1 MAPGRSLRTGASLV
15 LAVVLVATASTAA
28 LATSRGPAGTSA
40 RSSGSTPP
48 SASKRSLAGL
58 KLTPRTAGTRGSVN
72 MRSLAAK
79 KPTKRTHRA
88 LPFLGNGG
96 GTSSGTKK
104 PGTKKPLVV
113 GPPDPVEAT
122 ANGDPTAAKTSFDG
136 LAKTSLPQTNGEPP
150 DPWVAVG
157 PEQVVQAVNLD
168 IRITDRQGVLIS
180 DVAMPD
186 FFELPTE
193 FPTFDSDPHVI
204 YDSLHGRWLATEVSW
219 DCTPDPPSVPPDPPG
234 AQFGHGYIDLA
245 VSRTSDANGVWD
257 QSWVGFND
265 ALPDYPAPGTTT
277 DKIGLASNLFGMVG
291 NTDCVDDTSP
301 FLTSAVDYVDWA
313 DVLDRGSL
321 KVLETQF
328 TDPLLF
334 GPTQHWFTP
343 RVAVQVPATSGRM
356 QIVGQFDFGSGNV
369 GLGYVSLAGSVRVKT
384 GPNRLHYERIDSLTE
399 EYPRVAL
406 FIDPPPPNQPGS
418 PGTIVDAVDSRP
430 TDAVAQ
436 GNRLV
441 LVSTTSCQP
450 SGDSTQRDCVRVT
463 ELDTSP
469 GPTLPATLTQDFLV
483 AKNGEDSYMGGIG
496 LTGNGT
502 LHVGWTQSSSSSSDF
517 PSSYSAHQVL
527 GDALGSLSAPELLGA
542 GTGTYPGTRWGD
554 FVGIAQD
561 PQVPN
566 QAWDANQFSV
576 GASFWATKVTRLQT
590 AGTTYVPIAAV
601 RVLDTR
607 HNVGLNGAFTA
618 NTARTWPVGG
628 VGAIDP
634 AAVAVTGN
642 LTVTGQTAPGFV
654 AVTVD
659 PTTNPA
665 SSTINFPLG
674 QTRAN
679 NVTIPL
685 SATGSLSAVYKG
697 ASGKKTGLVF
707 DVTGYFLADDSG
719 ATFTSVGPVR
729 ALDTRHAVGLTGPFS
744 ANVARTV
751 VIGGVTAGIPTT
763 ATAITGNLT
772 VVAPTKAGYAAVTK
786 DLTNDPSTSTI
797 NFPAAATRANGVF
810 APLDASHALS
820 IVYKAAAGGKANI
833 LLDITGYFEPGTS
846 GLRFVPMTPSRIMDS
861 RPSATLSGIHGKF
874 TSGAPKTLAVQGHWG
889 VPATAQAVTG
899 NLTVSAQTAAGY
911 AAVTPDPDPT
921 PPTSTINFPVG
932 DTMAN
937 GIVAPLNGSG
947 HSSFVYKATSGKTTE
962 LILDLSGYF
971 E

>member
-1 MAPGRSLRTGASLV
+1 
-15 LAVVLVATASTAA
+15 
-28 LATSRGPAGTSA
+28 
-40 RSSGSTPP
+40 
-48 SASKRSLAGL
+48 
-58 KLTPRTAGTRGSVN
+58 

-79 KPTKRTHRA
+79 KPTKRTHRT
-88 LPFLGNGG
+88 LPFLQRAGHA
-96 GTSSGTKK
+96 TTGTKK

-113 GPPDPVEAT
+113 GPPPDPVEAT
-122 ANGDPTAAKTSFDG
+122 ANGDPTAAQTSFDG
-136 LAKTSLPQTNGEPP
+136 LAKTSLLQTNGEPP

-157 PEQVVQAVNLD
+157 PDHIVQAVNLD
-168 IRITDRQGVLIS
+168 IRVSDRQGVLIS

-186 FFELPTE
+186 FFVLP
-193 FPTFDSDPHVI
+193 PGSFDSDPHVI

-219 DCTPDPPSVPPDPPG
+219 DCDTSDPNV
-234 AQFGHGYIDLA
+234 QFGHGYVDLA
-245 VSRTSDANGVWD
+245 VSRTADANGTWD
-257 QSWVGFND
+257 QSWVEFD
-265 ALPDYPAPGTTT
+265 DQLPDYPAPGTTT
-277 DKIGLASNLFGMVG
+277 DKIGLASNLYGMVAG
-291 NTDCVDDTSP
+291 PDCVADTSP
-301 FLTSAVDYVDWA
+301 FLTSVVDYVDWA

-321 KVLETQF
+321 YVLETQF
-328 TDPLLF
+328 ADPLGPF

-343 RVAVQVPATSGRM
+343 RVAVQVPATNGRM
-356 QIVGQFDFGSGNV
+356 QIVGQFDFGSGTF
-369 GLGYVSLAGSVRVKT
+369 GLGYVSLVGSVRVKT
-384 GPNRLHYERIDSLTE
+384 GPNRLQYERIDSLTE
-399 EYPRVAL
+399 EYPRVAP
-406 FIDPPPPNQPGS
+406 FIDPPAPNQPGS
-418 PGTIVDAVDSRP
+418 PATIVDAVDSRP
-430 TDAVAQ
+430 TDALAQ

-450 SGDSTQRDCVRVT
+450 SGDSTQRDCVRVI
-463 ELDTSP
+463 ELDTSNLANDA
-469 GPTLPATLTQDFLV
+469 PTETQDFLV

-502 LHVGWTQSSSSSSDF
+502 LHVGWTQSSGSSSDF
-517 PSSYSAHQVL
+517 PSSWSAHQAL
-527 GDALGSLSAPELLGA
+527 GDTGSLSDRQTLGA

-590 AGTTYVPIAAV
+590 AGTTYVPIAPV

-618 NTARTWPVGG
+618 NTARTWPVAG
-628 VGAIDP
+628 VGTISPD
-634 AAVAVTGN
+634 AVAVTGN

-654 AVTVD
+654 AVTVN
-659 PTTNPA
+659 PTTSPP

-685 SATGSLSAVYKG
+685 SATGTLSAVYKG

-719 ATFTSVGPVR
+719 ATFSTVGPVR
-729 ALDTRHAVGLTGPFS
+729 ALDTRHAVGLSGPFS
-744 ANVARTV
+744 ANVAQTL
-751 VIGGVTAGIPTT
+751 VIGGSTPGIPTT
-763 ATAITGNLT
+763 AIAITGNLT
-772 VVAPTKAGYAAVTK
+772 IVAPTKAGYAAVTK
-786 DLTNDPSTSTI
+786 DLTNAPSTSTI

-810 APLDASHALS
+810 APLDSNHALS

-833 LLDITGYFEPGTS
+833 LLDITGYFEPGTA
-846 GLRFVPMTPSRIMDS
+846 GLRFVPMAPSRVMDS
-861 RPSATLSGIHGKF
+861 RSSATLSGVHGKF
-874 TSGAPKTLAVQGHWG
+874 TSGTPKTLAVQGHWG
-889 VPATAQAVTG
+889 VPGTAMAVTG

-937 GIVAPLNGSG
+937 GIVAPLNGAG
-947 HSSFVYKATSGKTTE
+947 HSSFVYKATSGKTTD